1 MTFLEEINIRDFVQE
16 EDHNDARAYLLPT
29 IAILSLILQQ
39 NCLLLLRMMTRMTK
53 KTKKN
58 GKMVTRD
65 RRKRRPI

>member
-1 MTFLEEINIRDFVQE
+1 MTFLEEINVQDFVQE
-16 EDHNDARAYLLPT
+16 EDHNDDHAYLLPA

-39 NCLLLLRMMTRMTK
+39 NCPLLLRMMTLMVK

-58 GKMVTRD
+58 GKMVMRD

>member
-1 MTFLEEINIRDFVQE
+1 MTFLEEINIRDFIQE
-16 EDHNDARAYLLPT
+16 EDHNDDRAYLLPA

-39 NCLLLLRMMTRMTK
+39 NCPLLLRMMTRTTK